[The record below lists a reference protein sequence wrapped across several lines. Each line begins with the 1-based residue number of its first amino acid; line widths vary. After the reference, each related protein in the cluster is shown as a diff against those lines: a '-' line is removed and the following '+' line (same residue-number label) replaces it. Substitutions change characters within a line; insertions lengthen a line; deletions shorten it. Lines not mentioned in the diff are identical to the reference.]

1 MNAALLKY
9 AEVAGIHARSQW
21 AYLWDQLLSSI
32 HLVII
37 MFVFVQLWRVTYAL
51 RGGGAIDDYT
61 FQEMIWYLVMTE
73 AVVLSLPR
81 IHATIE
87 SEVKGGDLALRLN
100 KPYNYLLFHYAAF
113 VGEGMLRFVTALLI
127 GGLSA
132 YLMVGG
138 FPFRWDGIPVL
149 IGLYLTTSALNFCY
163 MASIGLL
170 AFWTEDV
177 FGLFLL
183 FDRLKWIL
191 GAFFLPVEVYPD
203 AVRRLVEVLPFRHMI
218 GGPARLF
225 VKFSFGEA
233 GMLFVNQAIWLAL
246 FGAVCWGLY
255 RLGVRRVDLNGG

>member
-1 MNAALLKY
+1 MNATWLKY
-9 AEVAGIHARSQW
+9 AEVARIHVRSQW

-37 MFVFVQLWRVTYAL
+37 MFVFIQLWRVTYGL
-51 RGGGAIDDYT
+51 RGGGSIDGYT

-100 KPYNYLLFHYAAF
+100 KPYSYLLFHFAAF
-113 VGEGMLRFVTALLI
+113 IGEGVLRFTTSLLI
-127 GGLSA
+127 GGLTA

-138 FPFRWDGIPVL
+138 FTFHWAGLPILAV
-149 IGLYLTTSALNFCY
+149 LYLTTTALNFFY
-163 MASIGLL
+163 MASVGLL

-177 FGLFLL
+177 LGIFLL

-191 GAFFLPVEVYPD
+191 GAFFLPVEVYPE
-203 AVRRLVEVLPFRHMI
+203 AARRLVEVLPFRHMI

-225 VKFSFGEA
+225 VKFSIEDAA
-233 GMLFVNQAIWLAL
+233 GLFVNQAIPS
-246 FGAVCWGLY
+246 VST
-255 RLGVRRVDLNGG
+255 